1 MSSAETGEA
10 LFDVPVNLTA
20 TDGASLSEINL
31 AWDAVTDVVSY
42 SVHRATI
49 DNFASAVQI
58 PTPGSNSFTDT
69 TAADGVLYYYWVR
82 SSDGAGGFSAE
93 GNPDSGHLLLASPD
107 SLTATLDVTKSVNI
121 AWATV
126 SGANSYGIYRN
137 TSDDSMTSTL
147 VGSSSTTSFSDIS
160 AIPGTTYY
168 YWVQALSASGF
179 VSAYSSSVQGGRAVP
194 DPADA
199 FSSWIRTQTTEPALL
214 AFDADADGNGISNG
228 EDFIWP
234 RGNTAS
240 ATPNGDQ
247 ASLTFD
253 LRDSAFDDIVIHVDR
268 SIDLVSWTRISS
280 LNPSS
285 VWSGTI
291 SLDESTGEGIRTVQM
306 TDLSVEAS
314 GSAVFFRVEAE
325 YVELP

>member
-1 MSSAETGEA
+1 M
-10 LFDVPVNLTA
+10 
-20 TDGASLSEINL
+20 
-31 AWDAVTDVVSY
+31 
-42 SVHRATI
+42 
-49 DNFASAVQI
+49 
-58 PTPGSNSFTDT
+58 
-69 TAADGVLYYYWVR
+69 
-82 SSDGAGGFSAE
+82 
-93 GNPDSGHLLLASPD
+93 
-107 SLTATLDVTKSVNI
+107 
-121 AWATV
+121 
-126 SGANSYGIYRN
+126 
-137 TSDDSMTSTL
+137 
-147 VGSSSTTSFSDIS
+147 
-160 AIPGTTYY
+160 
-168 YWVQALSASGF
+168 
-179 VSAYSSSVQGGRAVP
+179 P